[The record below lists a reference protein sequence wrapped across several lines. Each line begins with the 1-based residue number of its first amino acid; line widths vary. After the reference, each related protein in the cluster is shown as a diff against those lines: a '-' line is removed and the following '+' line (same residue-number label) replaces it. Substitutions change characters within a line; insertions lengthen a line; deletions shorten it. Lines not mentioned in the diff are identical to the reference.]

1 MRASQRG
8 SKRRAQPRSRDA
20 IQLALKAA
28 RPACGAGGPALL
40 KGWMQKTT
48 SGSRQLYA
56 RRRSS
61 DIFVAFRQRRK
72 PGRSNTSSPRIRPY
86 SRRILRRMLFSPRE
100 RRNAHG
106 KRNAQIFHIRQLR
119 KDHRPRCQFPD
130 HCDPAIR
137 KIPLSALSHP
147 QFAALRHLVLQKK
160 TAQFRKNIVVEDL
173 HGKALPGT
181 NCK

>member
-1 MRASQRG
+1 MHAVREICSFEG
-8 SKRRAQPRSRDA
+8 LDA
-20 IQLALKAA
+20 ENHI
-28 RPACGAGGPALL
+28 R
-40 KGWMQKTT
+40 M
-48 SGSRQLYA
+48 RQLYA
-56 RRRSS
+56 CV
-61 DIFVAFRQRRK
+61 DHLIFLAFRQRRNRK
-72 PGRSNTSSPRIRPY
+72 VKYFFAKDRSVLPPDTPANAFFQP
-86 SRRILRRMLFSPRE
+86 E

-173 HGKALPGT
+173 HSKALPGT